1 MGKLSGRFLRQTQL
15 YCINLLL
22 TYNEGCTANCAYCG
36 LSGSR
41 EAEESWNEQSF
52 IRVDWPTLP
61 LTDVV
66 SAMSGENCPHVER
79 VCISMVTN
87 GRSLKDTFKITE
99 GLKKVIDN
107 ISVLITATIVNKE
120 WLSDLRK
127 AGADMIGVAV
137 DAATPEL
144 FDELR
149 GRGVKGPHRW
159 DKYWRVIKESVE
171 EFGKYMV
178 GVHLVVGLGETEE
191 EMIKT
196 IQKAESI
203 GAHTHLFSFFPEE
216 DSLMEDLP
224 QPPIGQYR
232 RVQLAR
238 YLINYKLSTAD
249 TMSFDSE
256 GKVIDFGLSAE
267 DLHDIVNLGAPF
279 MTSGCPGETKECACN
294 RPFGNSTPSQ
304 ALEGHLRNFPF
315 KPNQEDVDIIR
326 KQLSDYSYEIPEP
339 EFV

>member
-1 MGKLSGRFLRQTQL
+1 
-15 YCINLLL
+15 
-22 TYNEGCTANCAYCG
+22 
-36 LSGSR
+36 
-41 EAEESWNEQSF
+41 
-52 IRVDWPTLP
+52 
-61 LTDVV
+61 
-66 SAMSGENCPHVER
+66 
-79 VCISMVTN
+79 MVTN
-87 GRSLKDTFKITE
+87 GRSLKDTLKITE
-99 GLKKVIDN
+99 DLKKVIDS
-107 ISVLITATIVNKE
+107 ISVLITPTIVNKE

-159 DKYWRVIKESVE
+159 NKYWSVIEESVE
-171 EFGKYMV
+171 EFGEYMV

-196 IQKAESI
+196 IQKAESM

-216 DSLMEDLP
+216 DSLMEDRP

-238 YLINYKLSTAD
+238 YLINYSLSTAD

-256 GKVIDFGLSAE
+256 GKVINFGLPAD
-267 DLHDIVNLGAPF
+267 DLHDIVSLGTPF

-315 KPNQEDVDIIR
+315 KPNQRDVDIIR
-326 KQLSDYSYEIPEP
+326 KQLSDYSYEILER
-339 EFV
+339 VRLTCD